1 MIERYHCSNKRLTFR
16 PCQRARCPT
25 RIPQNRA
32 AHPKGT
38 LLPARLPGPRC
49 PWQPA
54 WCPITIPRN
63 RRCTP
68 RGHRG
73 LRVCQGR
80 AVHGSWH
87 GARSRFRGIALH
99 MAVTAGRWRCRHHAC
114 AEGEWDRAA
123 GPLLIGVAEAGAS
136 TQRGT
141 HDRIKTQKYRFAA
154 SIRAGQRTVSRRSR
168 SAWSTCSGWSQASAR
183 SPEVRRRFV
192 EPASEPPRIRT
203 GRPRCARRAS
213 QRSPA
218 T

>member
-141 HDRIKTQKYRFAA
+141 HDRINPKISVRCEHSRGAA
-154 SIRAGQRTVSRRSR
+154 DCEQTVKVSLVNVFRLVTGQRAISR
-168 SAWSTCSGWSQASAR
+168 GP
-183 SPEVRRRFV
+183 SPLR
-192 EPASEPPRIRT
+192 
-203 GRPRCARRAS
+203 
-213 QRSPA
+213 
-218 T
+218 